1 MSESLFLKVARSTW
15 NSREDKMERTK
26 QRIYPEKSFDL
37 KPEHQRHRV
46 RYNLTGGIVHRGG
59 ANSGHYLS
67 VLLISRKW
75 YEIDDEKVRVVP
87 GKEAIQQLED
97 HGVLVMYQKE
107 RELGEEEVKPNKTIS
122 KQNKKGSKR
131 KHTKTGTQ
139 ARQPTGGGRRRRRSF
154 RPYKTRGSNKPRKEQ
169 SGKTNV
175 TEHKRYYDPDKR
187 CFYIPK
193 L

>member
-1 MSESLFLKVARSTW
+1 MSEKLFLKVARSTW
-15 NSREDKMERTK
+15 NSKEDKMERAK

-37 KPEHQRHRV
+37 KPEHQRHKV

-59 ANSGHYLS
+59 ANSGHYLN
-67 VLLISRKW
+67 VLLISREW

-87 GKEAIQQLED
+87 EKEAIQQLED
-97 HGVLVMYQKE
+97 HGVLVLYQKE
-107 RELGEEEVKPNKTIS
+107 RELGEEGIKPS
-122 KQNKKGSKR
+122 EAVGKQNKKGSKR

-154 RPYKTRGSNKPRKEQ
+154 RPYRTGESNKPRKEQ
-169 SGKTNV
+169 LERTYV
-175 TEHKRYYDPDKR
+175 AERKRYYDPDKK
-187 CFYIPK
+187 CFYIPR